1 MPKQLFL
8 CKRLD
13 VLITIGYI
21 LITPTLKGQQLPAK
35 AYYSRFRIKV
45 LDSKNSDIDSLK
57 VKNEFIR
64 NELRIN
70 AYLVKRKK
78 GRVILVGDFTR
89 KSSARNKLLRIR
101 KSYERAKITRAEN
114 DAVVWFQLY
123 NRKKQILPTTEKEV
137 SQNHE
142 NRPPDKNAAL
152 LDLEVTKDLYRKWN
166 EKVFLEANTAV
177 TASYLTEAEIKVI
190 FYLNLV
196 RLNPGLF
203 AETFLIERIGE
214 PDSENEISLY
224 NELHQMKALPC
235 LLSNKQC
242 WESAKCHAVFS
253 GNTGYVGHD
262 RHNCESYFWGECCQY
277 GSSDPL
283 NIILQLLIDEGVPSL
298 GHRRI
303 CLGSYHEIGVSI
315 QPHSGYG
322 SNAVLDF
329 R

>member
-57 VKNEFIR
+57 VKNEFIS

-166 EKVFLEANTAV
+166 EKVFLEANTGV

-224 NELHQMKALPC
+224 NELHQ
-235 LLSNKQC
+235 
-242 WESAKCHAVFS
+242 
-253 GNTGYVGHD
+253 
-262 RHNCESYFWGECCQY
+262 
-277 GSSDPL
+277 
-283 NIILQLLIDEGVPSL
+283 
-298 GHRRI
+298 
-303 CLGSYHEIGVSI
+303 IGRAHV
-315 QPHSGYG
+315 
-322 SNAVLDF
+322 
-329 R
+329 